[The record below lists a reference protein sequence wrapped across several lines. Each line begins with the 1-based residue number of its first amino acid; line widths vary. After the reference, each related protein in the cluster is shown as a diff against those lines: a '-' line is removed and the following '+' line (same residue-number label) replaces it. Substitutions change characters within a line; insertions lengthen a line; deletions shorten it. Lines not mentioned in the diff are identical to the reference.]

1 MSQRTVI
8 LKILVAGAGAVGKTT
23 LLQRVISGTFNMA
36 TTMTI
41 GVEFHLLN
49 LMIEKTPICLQLWDL
64 GGQDRFRFMLDGY
77 VAGAKVLYYCL
88 ILLE

>member
-41 GVEFHLLN
+41 GVRIPSLKSH
-49 LMIEKTPICLQLWDL
+49 D
-64 GGQDRFRFMLDGY
+64 
-77 VAGAKVLYYCL
+77 
-88 ILLE
+88 